1 MSMHEVAIHEDT
13 ARRISGVLANFLSES
28 AAADVLLIDRSGQ
41 LLAQGDTARALD
53 TVSLSAL
60 AAGAFSSTAAMAR
73 LLGEPEFTMLFHQGI
88 KENIHVT
95 AVDEDAILLA
105 TFDSR
110 TTVGMVR
117 LFAKEAS
124 AAIGAILLAARA
136 RADRGEGPA
145 GPLQTGE
152 VPTTFRARSASAV
165 PLTRGGDS

>member
-13 ARRISGVLANFLSES
+13 ARQIGAVLSTFLSES

-41 LLAQGDTARALD
+41 LLAQGDTARSLD
-53 TVSLSAL
+53 TVSLCAL

-95 AVDEDAILLA
+95 AVDEGAILLA

-124 AAIGAILLAARA
+124 AAIGAILAQAR
-136 RADRGEGPA
+136 DRGCRVGELEGPLRTEEA
-145 GPLQTGE
+145 R
-152 VPTTFRARSASAV
+152 VMFRERSA
-165 PLTRGGDS
+165 

>member
-13 ARRISGVLANFLSES
+13 ARRISGVLSTFLSES
-28 AAADVLLIDRSGQ
+28 AAVDVLLIDRGGQ
-41 LLAQGDTARALD
+41 LLAQGDATRALD

-95 AVDEDAILLA
+95 AVDEGAILLA
-105 TFDSR
+105 TFGSR

-124 AAIGAILLAARA
+124 AAIGMILAEARE
-136 RADRGEGPA
+136 RGGRIGELEGPL
-145 GPLQTGE
+145 GPDEGRSM
-152 VPTTFRARSASAV
+152 FRERSA
-165 PLTRGGDS
+165 

>member
-1 MSMHEVAIHEDT
+1 ERRGCGMSMHEVAIHADT

-41 LLAQGDTARALD
+41 LLAQGDTTRALD
-53 TVSLSAL
+53 TVSLCAL
-60 AAGAFSSTAAMAR
+60 AAGAFSSTAAVPR
-73 LLGEPEFTMLFHQGI
+73 LLGETEFTMLFHQGV

-124 AAIGAILLAARA
+124 AAIGAILAASRERSDRVGELAS
-136 RADRGEGPA
+136 
-145 GPLQTGE
+145 PLRIDE
-152 VPTTFRARSASAV
+152 VRSMFRERSA
-165 PLTRGGDS
+165 

>member
-1 MSMHEVAIHEDT
+1 MSTHEVAIYEDA
-13 ARRISGVLANFLSES
+13 ARRISGVLLNFLAES
-28 AAADVLLIDRSGQ
+28 AAVDVLLIDRSGQ
-41 LLAQGDTARALD
+41 LLAQGGPDRSLD

-73 LLGEPEFTMLFHQGI
+73 LLGEPEFTMLFHQGV

-105 TFDSR
+105 IFDSR

-124 AAIGAILLAARA
+124 SAIGVILAEGRA
-136 RADRGEGPA
+136 RPRRAGELA
-145 GPLQTGE
+145 GPLQID
-152 VPTTFRARSASAV
+152 
-165 PLTRGGDS
+165 GGRPMFHEQSS

>member
-1 MSMHEVAIHEDT
+1 MSMHEVAIHEDS
-13 ARRISGVLANFLSES
+13 ARRIGAVLSTFLSES
-28 AAADVLLIDRSGQ
+28 AAVDVLLIDRSGQ
-41 LLAQGDTARALD
+41 LLAQGDTTRSLD
-53 TVSLSAL
+53 TVSLCAL

-95 AVDEDAILLA
+95 AVNEDAILLA

-124 AAIGAILLAARA
+124 AAIGVLLAEARERGTRVGALGSPLQADEARA
-136 RADRGEGPA
+136 M
-145 GPLQTGE
+145 
-152 VPTTFRARSASAV
+152 FRERSA
-165 PLTRGGDS
+165 

>member
-1 MSMHEVAIHEDT
+1 MSTHEVAIYEDA
-13 ARRISGVLANFLSES
+13 ARRISGVLLNFLAES
-28 AAADVLLIDRSGQ
+28 AAVDALLIDRSGQ
-41 LLAQGDTARALD
+41 LLAQGGPDRSLD

-73 LLGEPEFTMLFHQGI
+73 LIGEPEFTMLFHQGI

-105 TFDSR
+105 IFDGR

-124 AAIGAILLAARA
+124 AAIGVILAEGRGRPRRA
-136 RADRGEGPA
+136 GALA
-145 GPLQTGE
+145 GPLQID
-152 VPTTFRARSASAV
+152 
-165 PLTRGGDS
+165 GGRPMFHEQSS